1 VRNEGTYHLPFD
13 DIKVAAK
20 RLSNGKVPLSKV
32 RVAKREFLALV
43 VFFAVLLKGM
53 KINFKG
59 EATSLAGNL
68 EELLASILEIRSD

>member
-1 VRNEGTYHLPFD
+1 
-13 DIKVAAK
+13 
-20 RLSNGKVPLSKV
+20 
-32 RVAKREFLALV
+32 VAKREFLALV

-59 EATSLAGNL
+59 GATSLAGNL